1 MYNGATVEND
11 NVKEIFSLQNLI
23 ISVANKD
30 SSQRGEQD
38 ATIFT
43 YSPQTLIMN
52 TFKVFFL
59 SCNIITFF
67 QMF

>member
-38 ATIFT
+38 ATIFA
-43 YSPQTLIMN
+43 YCPQTLIMN
-52 TFKVFFL
+52 TFKAFFVL
-59 SCNIITFF
+59 
-67 QMF
+67 

>member
-11 NVKEIFSLQNLI
+11 NVKEFFSLQNLI

-38 ATIFT
+38 ATIFA

-52 TFKVFFL
+52 TFKAFF
-59 SCNIITFF
+59 SPVI
-67 QMF
+67 